1 MPDVDEVKETIEKY
15 LNTFPAHGTKR
26 LGFFG
31 GSFTGMPVEE
41 QNQYLDV
48 ALPYI
53 QSGQIEAIMLS
64 TRPDYISEDIL
75 DNLKKYKVETIE
87 LGVQSLDNEVLVK
100 SARGHNVDDVK
111 KSAALILNMG
121 FKLGLQMMIGLPCDT
136 FEKSMKTAQGIID
149 LGAHCTRIYPTL
161 VIKNTHL
168 ETLYKSGE
176 YTPLDLE
183 QAIEWCKHLLKLF
196 EKNNVTVL
204 RMGLHPSEGLLTG
217 NDLVAGP
224 FHVSFKELVLSAIWK
239 EIWDDVLMHK
249 TGEEL
254 VIEVPPKS
262 INAAVGYQS
271 ANKKYL
277 LENFRSVI
285 FQTNDNL
292 TGYEY
297 NIYIKR

>member
-1 MPDVDEVKETIEKY
+1 
-15 LNTFPAHGTKR
+15 
-26 LGFFG
+26 
-31 GSFTGMPVEE
+31 
-41 QNQYLDV
+41 
-48 ALPYI
+48 
-53 QSGQIEAIMLS
+53 
-64 TRPDYISEDIL
+64 
-75 DNLKKYKVETIE
+75 
-87 LGVQSLDNEVLVK
+87 
-100 SARGHNVDDVK
+100 
-111 KSAALILNMG
+111 
-121 FKLGLQMMIGLPCDT
+121 
-136 FEKSMKTAQGIID
+136 
-149 LGAHCTRIYPTL
+149 
-161 VIKNTHL
+161 
-168 ETLYKSGE
+168 
-176 YTPLDLE
+176 
-183 QAIEWCKHLLKLF
+183 LLKLF